1 MNRIHHMAAPPGN
14 LSNAPIM
21 IKPELLAGKSTIK
34 TSTEM
39 ANVQAQAAVLRQ
51 NQAISSPDEKP
62 SVMVTLGQTNRPVT
76 VVPKVPTVSTVSTDG
91 FSSGSAEYALSVIGV
106 LCIVYGIVAK

>member
-1 MNRIHHMAAPPGN
+1 MAAPPGN
-14 LSNAPIM
+14 LSNAPII
-21 IKPELLAGKSTIK
+21 IKPELLAGKSTIGI
-34 TSTEM
+34 STEL
-39 ANVQAQAAVLRQ
+39 ARAQADAIVLSQ
-51 NQAISSPDEKP
+51 NQAISSPPEKP

-76 VVPKVPTVSTVSTDG
+76 VVPKVPTDG

>member
-1 MNRIHHMAAPPGN
+1 MAAPPRN
-14 LSNAPIM
+14 LSNAPII
-21 IKPELLAGKSTIK
+21 IKPELLAGKSTIGI
-34 TSTEM
+34 STEL
-39 ANVQAQAAVLRQ
+39 ARAQADAIVLSQ
-51 NQAISSPDEKP
+51 NQAISSPPEKP

-76 VVPKVPTVSTVSTDG
+76 VVPKVPTVSTDG

>member
-1 MNRIHHMAAPPGN
+1 MAAPPGN
-14 LSNAPIM
+14 LSNAPII

-39 ANVQAQAAVLRQ
+39 ANVQAQAAVLKQ
-51 NQAISSPDEKP
+51 NQAISSANEKP
-62 SVMVTLGQTNRPVT
+62 SVMVTLGQTNLPVT
-76 VVPKVPTVSTVSTDG
+76 IVPKAQTDG

>member
-1 MNRIHHMAAPPGN
+1 MAAPPGN
-14 LSNAPIM
+14 LSNAPII

-34 TSTEM
+34 TSTEL
-39 ANVQAQAAVLRQ
+39 AKAIAQARVLKQ
-51 NQAISSPDEKP
+51 NQADNSPDEKP
-62 SVMVTLGQTNRPVT
+62 SVMVTLGQANLPVT
-76 VVPKVPTVSTVSTDG
+76 VVQTDG

>member
-39 ANVQAQAAVLRQ
+39 LRQ

>member
-14 LSNAPIM
+14 LSNAPII

-62 SVMVTLGQTNRPVT
+62 SVMVTLGQANLPVT
-76 VVPKVPTVSTVSTDG
+76 VVPKASTDG

>member
-14 LSNAPIM
+14 LSNAPII

-76 VVPKVPTVSTVSTDG
+76 VVPKVPTVSTDG